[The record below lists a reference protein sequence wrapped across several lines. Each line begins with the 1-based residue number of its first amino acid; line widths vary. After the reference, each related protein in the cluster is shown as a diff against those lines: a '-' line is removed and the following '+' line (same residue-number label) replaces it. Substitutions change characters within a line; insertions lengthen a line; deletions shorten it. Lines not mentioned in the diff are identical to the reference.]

1 VKKKMGWNASAS
13 KGTYRY
19 NRGRRSPVKMKAESV
34 GKKDGRE
41 NSGESDQEDDRV
53 RRFHDSSLSK
63 PGILFEIGFVER
75 VSVGVK
81 TSSDLVCTG
90 W

>member
-1 VKKKMGWNASAS
+1 
-13 KGTYRY
+13 
-19 NRGRRSPVKMKAESV
+19 MKAESV